1 MSLLKTISIFIIT
14 TALVFTASCNPQER
28 EKSLRDAGET
38 KNLPLPRNAIPV
50 IYEDYI
56 HIKGSVNGNEGIFL
70 IDTGADNLYLDTLFY
85 AAGGYSFKNL
95 LNYRIE
101 GVWTGYQNIIIIQDT
116 VDFSFG
122 NYRYKTSFVPVMK
135 LKPIGGDFIDGLLG
149 TAYFLN
155 SVLEINYSREYI
167 QIYKSIDQVDVKGY
181 DMVPLKKIDHSYTVP
196 VKITIDDLTLS
207 GNFLIDLANPSS
219 SLTTLAA
226 YENNLQDKIELKAK
240 FYDAYGGV
248 GGESAGYEFI
258 AQSVAISNFSL
269 PNAILGYSIDTAGML
284 KEGDYIGMLGNNI
297 LDRFSLIFDFPNNNL
312 YIRPGENFEEPFV
325 FNKLGFKYVDRCETL
340 GGWIVTGMYDGSM
353 AEQLGLRVDDKIISI
368 NDTPAGEIRYE
379 EQGNYFKNIDRVK
392 INFIRSNISK
402 TIEFDLIP
410 LISNSL
416 KF

>member
-1 MSLLKTISIFIIT
+1 MSLFKKISIFIIT

-101 GVWTGYQNIIIIQDT
+101 GVGTGYQNIIIIQDT

-167 QIYKSIDQVDVKGY
+167 QIYKSIEQGDVKGY
-181 DMVPLKKIDHSYTVP
+181 DMVPLKKIDHS
-196 VKITIDDLTLS
+196 
-207 GNFLIDLANPSS
+207 
-219 SLTTLAA
+219 
-226 YENNLQDKIELKAK
+226 
-240 FYDAYGGV
+240 
-248 GGESAGYEFI
+248 
-258 AQSVAISNFSL
+258 
-269 PNAILGYSIDTAGML
+269 
-284 KEGDYIGMLGNNI
+284 
-297 LDRFSLIFDFPNNNL
+297 
-312 YIRPGENFEEPFV
+312 
-325 FNKLGFKYVDRCETL
+325 
-340 GGWIVTGMYDGSM
+340 
-353 AEQLGLRVDDKIISI
+353 
-368 NDTPAGEIRYE
+368 
-379 EQGNYFKNIDRVK
+379 
-392 INFIRSNISK
+392 
-402 TIEFDLIP
+402 
-410 LISNSL
+410 
-416 KF
+416 